1 MSTYA
6 NLNNGFTGMKI
17 QIEAKHIKLSIKWV
31 LEKEQYETQYAI
43 INKHIIIVNNAQK
56 PSKQKKLTDRK
67 NRQWLIV

>member
-1 MSTYA
+1 MQYMSTYA

-43 INKHIIIVNNAQK
+43 INKHIIIVNNA
-56 PSKQKKLTDRK
+56 
-67 NRQWLIV
+67 